1 MTTKNK
7 GGRPRVLKG
16 SQTCSFTL
24 DAPSIKAIARKR
36 RELATASGEH
46 VSKSEALREIIR
58 VAK

>member
-16 SQTCSFTL
+16 PQTCSFTL
-24 DAPSIKAIARKR
+24 DAWSVRVIARKR
-36 RELATASGEH
+36 RELARESGES
-46 VSKSEALREIIR
+46 VSRSHALREILK